1 MSVKCSSD
9 LGLRSD
15 RQCCAYPASSYLSYD
30 AGGYR
35 RGGDHQLQEP
45 DPPLQGLRPGHSQAN
60 KPGRGTACASLARH
74 GARERTVHQER
85 YNPLKVGY
93 QPQDPTAKVQQDFGV
108 RSVTWLA

>member
-1 MSVKCSSD
+1 MSDICTSD

-15 RQCCAYPASSYLSYD
+15 RRCCACPASSHLSYD
-30 AGGYR
+30 AGVNR
-35 RGGDHQLQEP
+35 RGGEHRLQEP
-45 DPPLQGLRPGHSQAN
+45 ELPLQGLRPGHSQAN
-60 KPGRGTACASLARH
+60 KPDRGTTCGSLARH

-93 QPQDPTAKVQQDFGV
+93 QPQDPRAKVQQDFGV